1 MRSKEGRPSP
11 PVDPLLVAQAVAVAV
26 AVAVALSLTLTLP
39 LAVGVSAAPLV
50 GIVGEATQLL
60 QKGRLVRLGYG

>member
-26 AVAVALSLTLTLP
+26 AVALSLSLTLP

>member
-1 MRSKEGRPSP
+1 M
-11 PVDPLLVAQAVAVAV
+11 
-26 AVAVALSLTLTLP
+26 AVAVALSLSLTLP

>member
-11 PVDPLLVAQAVAVAV
+11 PVNPLLVAQAVAVAL
-26 AVAVALSLTLTLP
+26 ALSLSLSLSLP